1 MKSAYS
7 LDCGQYEPNAGLVA
21 SSMLLQQQTPADEIQ
36 KQLKKLIQTYEE
48 MQRILEQQRK
58 RRELEEK
65 SQPKR

>member
-1 MKSAYS
+1 MKSTYS
-7 LDCGQYEPNAGLVA
+7 SDSGQYEPNVRLVV
-21 SSMLLQQQTPADEIQ
+21 SNLLLQQQTPADEVQ

-48 MQRILEQQRK
+48 MQRVLEQQRK